1 MKVVFSALWSV
12 VALGVLAVGGR
23 ADEKDKDR
31 PKEVTLKGTILCAK
45 CVLKETK
52 TCTTAIQVK
61 EGEKVVTYYFDDKG
75 NKEDYHEA
83 VCGGDKKE
91 GSVAGTVS
99 EKDGKKYIKP
109 SKVEYAKK

>member
-12 VALGVLAVGGR
+12 VALGVLVVG
-23 ADEKDKDR
+23 AKAEEKPTEK

-45 CVLKETK
+45 CSLKEAK

-61 EGEKVVTYYFDDKG
+61 DGDKTVTYLFDDKG
-75 NKEDYHEA
+75 NKEDYHET

-91 GSVAGTVS
+91 GSVTGIVA
-99 EKDGKKYIKP
+99 EKDGKKFIKP
-109 SKVEYAKK
+109 SKVDYLKK